1 MNGPI
6 VRVFGV
12 VLVLFAVLMYFTT
25 RWTVI
30 ERGALQDNP
39 LNKRALLEQQRVA
52 RGAIIAAD
60 GSTLARSVRRSDDT
74 YSRRYPQDGRFA
86 QTVGYSFLNP
96 GNSGLEREYNG
107 ELLGRDAGLDRTL
120 RRLQGREER
129 GSDLRTSLDPE
140 AQQVAIDALGG
151 RTGAVVALDPRSGRV
166 KVAVSI
172 PGYDPNVL
180 RGIKA
185 QAQLNR
191 AEGAPLLNRTTAGLY
206 PPGSTMKVVTAIA
219 ALDSGKFTPGSVL
232 DGDSGK
238 EISGVPL
245 ANAGG
250 ADYGR
255 IDLTKALTS
264 SVNTV
269 WAQVGEQLGKATLE
283 RYMKRLGFYDKAEID
298 LPSDERLTS
307 GTYCRTDGDLELV
320 PATEEC
326 VDIGRAAI
334 GQDVLLASPLQMAM
348 VAASVAN
355 GGSLMRPIIATR
367 AIDADGRTTLENEPS
382 ELARVMDASTARQL
396 TLMMTRVVQE
406 GSGTAAALSGIDV
419 AGKTGTAERDIAR
432 NVTQPWFIGFAPADA
447 PRVAVAVTIERTIG
461 GFGGT
466 DAAPI
471 AKAVME
477 SLLR

>member
-1 MNGPI
+1 
-6 VRVFGV
+6 
-12 VLVLFAVLMYFTT
+12 
-25 RWTVI
+25 
-30 ERGALQDNP
+30 
-39 LNKRALLEQQRVA
+39 
-52 RGAIIAAD
+52 
-60 GSTLARSVRRSDDT
+60 
-74 YSRRYPQDGRFA
+74 
-86 QTVGYSFLNP
+86 
-96 GNSGLEREYNG
+96 
-107 ELLGRDAGLDRTL
+107 
-120 RRLQGREER
+120 
-129 GSDLRTSLDPE
+129 
-140 AQQVAIDALGG
+140 
-151 RTGAVVALDPRSGRV
+151 
-166 KVAVSI
+166 
-172 PGYDPNVL
+172 
-180 RGIKA
+180 
-185 QAQLNR
+185 
-191 AEGAPLLNRTTAGLY
+191 
-206 PPGSTMKVVTAIA
+206 
-219 ALDSGKFTPGSVL
+219 
-232 DGDSGK
+232 
-238 EISGVPL
+238 
-245 ANAGG
+245 
-250 ADYGR
+250 
-255 IDLTKALTS
+255 
-264 SVNTV
+264 
-269 WAQVGEQLGKATLE
+269 
-283 RYMKRLGFYDKAEID
+283 MKRLGFYDKAEID

>member
-30 ERGALQDNP
+30 ERDDLRDNP
-39 LNKRALLEQQRVA
+39 LNKRALLQQQRVA

-60 GSTLARSVRRSDDT
+60 GSTLARSIKRRDGAYT
-74 YSRRYPQDGRFA
+74 RRYPQDGRFA
-86 QTVGYSFLNP
+86 QAVGYSFLNP

-107 ELLGRDAGLDRTL
+107 ELLGRDVGLDRAL
-120 RRLQGREER
+120 RRLQGGEER
-129 GSDLRTSLDPE
+129 GSDLRTALDPV
-140 AQQVAIDALGG
+140 AQQVALDALGG
-151 RTGAVVALDPRSGRV
+151 RTGAVVVLDPRSGRV
-166 KVAVSI
+166 KVAASV

-191 AEGAPLLNRTTAGLY
+191 APGAPLLNRVTAGLY

-219 ALDSGKFTPGSVL
+219 ALDSGRFTPGSVL

-238 EISGVPL
+238 KISGVPL
-245 ANAGG
+245 ANFGRR
-250 ADYGR
+250 DYGR
-255 IDLTKALTS
+255 IDLTTALTN

-269 WAQVGEQLGKATLE
+269 WAQVGEQLGKATME
-283 RYMKRLGFYDKAEID
+283 RYMKRLGFYDKAEVD
-298 LPSDERLTS
+298 LPEDERLTS
-307 GTYCRTDGDLELV
+307 GTYCRKDGDLQLV
-320 PATEEC
+320 AATDGC

-348 VAASVAN
+348 VASAVAN
-355 GGSLMRPIIATR
+355 GGRLMRPVMATR

-382 ELARVMDASTARQL
+382 ELERVMKPETAAAVTQ
-396 TLMMTRVVQE
+396 MMTRVVQE
-406 GSGTAAALSGIDV
+406 GSGTAAALAGIDV
-419 AGKTGTAERDIAR
+419 AGKTGTAERDVAR
-432 NVTQPWFIGFAPADA
+432 NITQPWFIGFAPADN
-447 PRVAVAVTIERTIG
+447 PRVAVAVTIEKTPG

-466 DAAPI
+466 VAAPI